1 MPHTFSTN
9 MIRYLAAI
17 ALQIFSYHALAQ
29 ELRLYVLDCGEVLT
43 RDVSLFNPSMEKGKA
58 MVMAN
63 PCYLIQQGKE
73 RLLWDTGLNDE
84 LANNQDGIDILEG
97 AFHFSFTKTLASQLQ
112 TIQVLPEQ
120 VDFIAFSHMHNDHT
134 GNTRLFS
141 NATWL
146 IQKAE
151 YDFAHSEHAQNAGYQ
166 PLDYTNI
173 TPKKVITLDGD
184 YDVFGDGSVK
194 IISTPGHTP
203 GHQSLLIQLPNSGP
217 ILLSGD
223 LYHFKANREE
233 YGIPVWN
240 DKKATI
246 HSFVKIDQILNQ
258 TKAQLWIQHDKD
270 TFDSLKK
277 APQFYD

>member
-151 YDFAHSEHAQNAGYQ
+151 YDFTHSELAQNAGYQ
-166 PLDYTNI
+166 PMDYTNSKS
-173 TPKKVITLDGD
+173 KKLITLDGD

-203 GHQSLLIQLPNSGP
+203 GHQSLLIQLPNTVP
-217 ILLSGD
+217 VLLPGD
-223 LYHFKANREE
+223 LYHFRANRKQ

-246 HSFVKIDQILNQ
+246 HSFVKIDEILEQSN
-258 TKAQLWIQHDKD
+258 AQLWIEHDKE
-270 TFDSLKK
+270 TFDALKK
-277 APQFYD
+277 ASQFYN